1 MPLSSDFQQKL
12 VSEKRQSLSEVVL
25 GVLENKL
32 TTHFTLREK
41 STQNKPKSLARF
53 KMGNTRGNTP
63 GYRCDQDLSESSG
76 DDKLTSWT
84 ASNSKASAIEGDS
97 GVKGQVTKRL
107 FIQ

>member
-1 MPLSSDFQQKL
+1 
-12 VSEKRQSLSEVVL
+12 
-25 GVLENKL
+25 
-32 TTHFTLREK
+32 
-41 STQNKPKSLARF
+41 
-53 KMGNTRGNTP
+53 MGNTRGNTP